1 MDEKGY
7 YVRTEQYLPI
17 LERKEE
23 LGTFPVPMVNT
34 AVLIDARKRL
44 SRRLTFDPV
53 EVEDSVTADGRH
65 TIPYDD
71 IIAFAKSAHAAG
83 IELYIDNRHVYG
95 YIPPP
100 LSSDSGKEDAQLRQT
115 LLELQLEALIEGRPF
130 PVASTLQAY
139 IEPVHEGEH
148 ERLGVDAVYVINL
161 RRRPERRRRMQAT
174 LALLNIK
181 ATFWDA
187 TDGKVLSEEY
197 LERHRISSL
206 EGYLD
211 PYHQR
216 PMTFG
221 EIGCFLSH
229 YRIWEE
235 AKRKNY
241 SAIIILEDD
250 VRFER
255 NFRAKWATAWARFEE
270 LQSKKRGAQYDF
282 LYLGRKLNGDPAS
295 EETVDSTFVRPGY
308 SYWTIGYLVTRS
320 GIEKLLGAS
329 PLGRMIPVDEYLPL
343 LYGSHPNLTLGEV
356 YSSGGTDRRVQR
368 LNALSLKQLIISPTH
383 YVGDAAYISDTEQ
396 SNEVHSKKS
405 QPNEVGEEELE
416 EVEEEVMKEGRIDV
430 SGSSNSG
437 GGLQPP
443 PPSSSLSSIE
453 HFEL

>member
-1 MDEKGY
+1 M
-7 YVRTEQYLPI
+7 Q
-17 LERKEE
+17 
-23 LGTFPVPMVNT
+23 
-34 AVLIDARKRL
+34 
-44 SRRLTFDPV
+44 
-53 EVEDSVTADGRH
+53 
-65 TIPYDD
+65 
-71 IIAFAKSAHAAG
+71 AG

-139 IEPVHEGEH
+139 IEPVHEGED

-241 SAIIILEDD
+241 SA
-250 VRFER
+250 V
-255 NFRAKWATAWARFEE
+255 
-270 LQSKKRGAQYDF
+270 SDF
-282 LYLGRKLNGDPAS
+282 DALHSFHNLIP
-295 EETVDSTFVRPGY
+295 FPP
-308 SYWTIGYLVTRS
+308 RS
-320 GIEKLLGAS
+320 
-329 PLGRMIPVDEYLPL
+329 
-343 LYGSHPNLTLGEV
+343 
-356 YSSGGTDRRVQR
+356 SSSRTTS
-368 LNALSLKQLIISPTH
+368 ALSATFAP
-383 YVGDAAYISDTEQ
+383 
-396 SNEVHSKKS
+396 
-405 QPNEVGEEELE
+405 
-416 EVEEEVMKEGRIDV
+416 
-430 SGSSNSG
+430 SG
-437 GGLQPP
+437 PP
-443 PPSSSLSSIE
+443 PGPVLRSCNRKKELSTTFCTSVGS
-453 HFEL
+453 